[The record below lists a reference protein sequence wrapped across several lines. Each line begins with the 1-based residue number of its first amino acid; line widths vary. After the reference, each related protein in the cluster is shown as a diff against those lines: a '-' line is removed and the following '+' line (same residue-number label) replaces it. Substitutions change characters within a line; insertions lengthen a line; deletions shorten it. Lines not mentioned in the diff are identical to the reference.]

1 VIKAR
6 KTDWKCYVELRD
18 YLRILHKSWILIVT
32 CMLLGVAA
40 ASAVSIF
47 ATPKYVS
54 STELY
59 VSVRS
64 GVDAATGDLVQGT
77 SFARQAVTSY
87 VSVVNSTRVL
97 QPVIDDLN
105 LDLSPQ
111 QLSSVVSASSPLN
124 TVIIEIT
131 VTHDDPVL
139 AAKIANSVGEN
150 LIDVVV
156 NVLEKPAGDGA
167 SLVQMETVQP
177 AVPATKPASP
187 NVPLNLALGF
197 LVGLAAGVGVAVLR
211 FVLDTRIHSS
221 HDIEQVTDKPM
232 LGGISFDPEARK
244 RPLVVH
250 VDPRSPRAESFRTLR
265 TNLQFLNFDSAPR
278 SFVVTSSVP
287 GEGKSTT
294 AANLAIS
301 LAETGAR
308 VVLVD
313 GDLRLPRVAE
323 LMGLEGAVGLTDVL
337 IGRAELGDVL
347 QRWGR
352 AQLHVLPSGQVPPNP
367 SELLGSRYMER
378 LLSTL
383 ASDFD
388 FVIIDAPPLLLVTDA
403 AVISKLAGGA
413 IMVAASGRTK
423 KTELVGAIRALDHI
437 GSKLLGVVVT
447 MLPTKGPDA
456 YGYGHGTY
464 GYGDSHPLGISKTRA
479 KREGRVRR
487 RVRV

>member
-1 VIKAR
+1 M
-6 KTDWKCYVELRD
+6 ELRD
-18 YLRILHKSWILIVT
+18 YLRILRKNWILIVA
-32 CMLLGVAA
+32 MSLLGVAA
-40 ASAVSIF
+40 ASAVSIV

-64 GVDAATGDLVQGT
+64 GSESATSELVQGT

-87 VSVVNSTRVL
+87 VSIANSARVL
-97 QPVIDDLN
+97 TPVIDDLG
-105 LDLSPQ
+105 LDLTPA
-111 QLSSVVSASSPLN
+111 QLASRVTASSPLN
-124 TVIIEIT
+124 TVLIQIT
-131 VTHDDPVL
+131 VTDDDPVL
-139 AAKIANSVGEN
+139 AAQIANSVGEN

-156 NVLEKPAGDGA
+156 NVLEKPEGETA
-167 SLVQMETVQP
+167 SPVKVETVQP
-177 AVPATKPASP
+177 AVPASRPASP

-197 LVGLAAGVGVAVLR
+197 LVGLALGVAAAVLR
-211 FVLDTRIHSS
+211 TVLDTRIHSS
-221 HDIEQVTDKPM
+221 HDIELVTDKPI
-232 LGGISFDPEARK
+232 LGGISFDPEANK

-265 TNLQFLNFDSAPR
+265 TNLQFLDIEHAPR
-278 SFVVTSSVP
+278 TFVVTSSVP

-308 VVLVD
+308 VALVD

-323 LMGLEGAVGLTDVL
+323 YMGIEGAVGLTDVL
-337 IGRAELGDVL
+337 IGRAELADVL

-352 AQLHVLPSGQVPPNP
+352 AQLFVLPSGRVPPNP
-367 SELLGSRYMER
+367 SELLGSGNMSR
-378 LLSTL
+378 LLLTL
-383 ASDFD
+383 TTQFD
-388 FVIIDAPPLLLVTDA
+388 YVIIDAPPLLLVTDA

-413 IMVAASGRTK
+413 ILTVASGRTK
-423 KTELVGAIRALDHI
+423 KGEIAGAVRALDHI

-456 YGYGHGTY
+456 YGYGTY
-464 GYGDSHPLGISKTRA
+464 AYGDTHFLDGSEAPADTG
-479 KREGRVRR
+479 KRRRQSRVRK
-487 RVRV
+487 